1 MIFYQKNFF
10 GFEVFKKPFSKLF
23 IARLDTFVG

>member
-10 GFEVFKKPFSKLF
+10 GFEVFKIPFSNIF
-23 IARLDTFVG
+23 IARLETFVG